1 MPVYTAVDSLVHD
14 GGLATSGINY
24 TNLGRQTGQMIIRV
38 LNGAKIADTP
48 VEVLREASVVVNGE
62 TAAALGVDVSKYVK

>member
-1 MPVYTAVDSLVHD
+1 
-14 GGLATSGINY
+14 
-24 TNLGRQTGQMIIRV
+24 MIIRV